1 MGVNLLRT
9 KKRKKI
15 SEEQFEQLIKK
26 YEEEEKANPR
36 GFKKRII
43 KMLILGYSYFFL
55 ITLVL
60 LAVLYFLIRY
70 IVPYFASFILPVV
83 LIILVCTLVV
93 FGFSVAAILK
103 SIFIRFEK
111 PEGIQIREKD
121 APLLFEL
128 INKYSKELKSS
139 KVHKVYLNNDMN
151 AMVYQRP
158 RMGIF
163 GVFSNYIVIGMP
175 IFLLLS
181 KSQFESVL
189 AHEIGHLSKS
199 HGKLSGLIYRIR
211 EPWIKLID
219 AYEMHELFLYEKF
232 YNWYFPRLN
241 AMTFVISRVFEYEA
255 DIKAIELTSPEGLL
269 DSLALIDMLDEYMKE
284 SFWEDY
290 YRNSIKH
297 EKPISVFGEME
308 KFYKKTMPRERYSQ
322 LFQQVLNIKT
332 DYYDT
337 HPSYSDRAKG
347 LSFTPKLPDIPEV
360 SAACVM
366 FGDSINNY
374 IEHLEEMWM
383 DEVKVTWEFEREER
397 LEMIKKLAEINE
409 ALKTR
414 PLTEVEASDRAFWCE
429 KIYGIKKAYPMYKD
443 VLNKNSFNPVA
454 NFFIGR
460 KLILSG
466 DPRGVELINNAV
478 QRDLDA
484 VIPGTELICNYLFR
498 EGKTEEADK
507 YFKDQGYRV
516 NLYYKLEYYRNSISY
531 YDTLITPDLPVDMI
545 ERLKRKLQEIPILQE
560 AYLLRKEVRDADIK
574 EPIHILFIRVKKRGF
589 VNKKMYEVV
598 LRRLRR
604 IVSKNTMVFDMKF
617 IKSKEFMKLVRSFE
631 DQRII

>member
-1 MGVNLLRT
+1 VNFLKT
-9 KKRKKI
+9 KKRKRMT
-15 SEEQFEQLIKK
+15 EEQFEQLIKK

-36 GFKKRII
+36 GFKRQII
-43 KMLILGYSYFFL
+43 KMLILGYSYFIL
-55 ITLVL
+55 VSLVL
-60 LAVLYFLIRY
+60 LAFLYFLIRY
-70 IVPYFASFILPVV
+70 IIPYFASLILPVV
-83 LIILVCTLVV
+83 LIILVCTLLV
-93 FGFSVAAILK
+93 FGFSVAAIVK

-111 PEGIQIREKD
+111 PEGIQIREKY

-128 INKYSKELKSS
+128 INKYSKDLKSS
-139 KVHKVYLNNDMN
+139 KIHKVYLNNDMN

-163 GVFSNYIVIGMP
+163 GMFENYVVIGMP
-175 IFLLLS
+175 IFMLLS

-189 AHEIGHLSKS
+189 AHEIGHISKS
-199 HGKLSGLIYRIR
+199 QGRLSGLIYRIR

-219 AYEMHELFLYEKF
+219 AYEMYELFLYERF

-255 DIKAIELTSPEGLL
+255 DIKAIELTSPASLL

-290 YRNSIKH
+290 YRNSITH
-297 EKPISVFGEME
+297 EKPIPVFGEME
-308 KFYKKTMPRERYSQ
+308 KFYKKMMPHERYCQ

-332 DYYDT
+332 DYYDA

-347 LSFTPKLPDIPEV
+347 VSFTPKLPDIPEV
-360 SAACVM
+360 SAASVM
-366 FGDSINNY
+366 LGDSINNY

-383 DEVKVTWEFEREER
+383 DEVKLTWEFEREER
-397 LEMIKKLAEINE
+397 LEMIKKLAEVNE
-409 ALKTR
+409 VLKAR

-429 KIYGIKKAYPMYKD
+429 KIHGIKKAYPMYKD
-443 VLNKNSFNPVA
+443 VLEKNSFNPVA

-466 DPRGVELINNAV
+466 DPIGVEFINNAV
-478 QRDLDA
+478 ERDLDA
-484 VIPGTELICNYLFR
+484 VIPGTELICNYLYR
-498 EGKTEEADK
+498 EGRKEEADK
-507 YFKDQGYRV
+507 YFKDQGYRI

-531 YDTLITPDLPVDMI
+531 YDTLSIPNLPVDKI
-545 ERLKRKLQEIPILQE
+545 ERLKIKLREIPILQE
-560 AYLLRKEVRDADIK
+560 AYLLRKEVKDSDIK
-574 EPIHILFIRVKKRGF
+574 EPIHILFIRVKRRGF

-598 LRRLRR
+598 LQRLRR

-617 IKSKEFMKLVRSFE
+617 IKDKEFMKLVRSFE
-631 DQRII
+631 DQRMI